1 SPGYDDP
8 QDPDVDSDGDGMP
21 DAWEMAHG
29 LDPMADDAGV
39 DTDGN
44 GLTNLEEYL
53 AGTDPRWAAST
64 VRLEFDML
72 AGEGVR
78 LSFEVL
84 PGRHYRLLCADALTV
99 GDWEELFALPPSEEK
114 GTHTV
119 TVAPDAAPARY
130 YRLETFR

>member
-1 SPGYDDP
+1 
-8 QDPDVDSDGDGMP
+8 MP

-29 LDPMADDAGV
+29 LDPMADDAGG

-44 GLTNLEEYL
+44 GLTDLEEYL
-53 AGTDPRWAAST
+53 AGTDPRWATST
-64 VRLEFDML
+64 VRLEFDTL

-84 PGRHYRLLCADALTV
+84 PGRHYRLLCAPEAN
-99 GDWEELFALPPSEEK
+99 GESWEELFALPPSEEK
-114 GTHTV
+114 GTHSV
-119 TVAPDAAPARY
+119 TVAPDDAPARY